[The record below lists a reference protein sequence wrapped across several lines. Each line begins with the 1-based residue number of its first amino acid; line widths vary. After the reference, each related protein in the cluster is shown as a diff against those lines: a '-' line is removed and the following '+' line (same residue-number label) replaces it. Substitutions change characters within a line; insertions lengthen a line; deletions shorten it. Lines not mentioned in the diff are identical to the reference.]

1 MEIKLI
7 PLMVLLRNR
16 DTGIAIMF
24 RAGKLLDDGLVVL
37 SREVNEVGYFPYTSS
52 PFFALNLKITHTT
65 NFKKIIE

>member
-7 PLMVLLRNR
+7 PLIVLLRNR

-37 SREVNEVGYFPYTSS
+37 SREVNEVG
-52 PFFALNLKITHTT
+52 
-65 NFKKIIE
+65 